1 MDEIKINIGTLVLDG
16 FDFHDH
22 VRITSE
28 FNQELHRLLVK
39 NGLKTDNSESNTVQ
53 NINVRNLRIDKN
65 INSQSIGNQ
74 LANSV
79 YQNLNAQKKSI
90 TQKSN

>member
-1 MDEIKINIGTLVLDG
+1 MSEIKINIGTLVLDG

-28 FNQELHRLLVK
+28 FNQELHRLLAR
-39 NGLKTDNSESNTVQ
+39 NGLKIDNLQSN
-53 NINVRNLRIDKN
+53 NIKNIDMKNLRMSSDITSK
-65 INSQSIGNQ
+65 SIGSK

-79 YQNLNAQKKSI
+79 YQNLSTQVTSNQKLH
-90 TQKSN
+90 